1 MVNLDQYRTLFVVV
15 TLGLALIVAS
25 PALAMVVSF
34 GVSSERFSEFWL
46 LGPNHVA
53 EDYPFNV
60 SAGEVY
66 SVFVGVGNHMGNSEY
81 YRVYVKFRNGNQS
94 LPDGKGGVPSS
105 LSPVYEYRF
114 FVGADEVWES
124 PVSFGF
130 GDVIVEDDVLSV
142 GKVVIDGMAF
152 PVDVFAVWDSE
163 REGYFFQLF
172 FELWRYDVDSRS
184 FRFDDRFVGLWL
196 NMTGF

>member
-1 MVNLDQYRTLFVVV
+1 MVNLKQYLTLFVVV
-15 TLGLALIVAS
+15 TLGLTLIVAS
-25 PALAMVVSF
+25 PLLATVVPF
-34 GVSSERFSEFWL
+34 GGGSERFSEFWL

-60 SAGEVY
+60 SAGEMY
-66 SVFVGVGNHMGNSEY
+66 SVFVGVGNHMGSSEH
-81 YRVYVKFRNGNQS
+81 YRVYVKFRNSTQS
-94 LPDGKGGVPSS
+94 LPDGKESVPSS
-105 LSPVYEYRF
+105 LSPVYEYQS
-114 FVGADEVWES
+114 FVGANEVWES

-130 GDVIVEDDVLSV
+130 SDVVVESDVLSV
-142 GKVVIDGMAF
+142 GEVIIDGAAF
-152 PVDVFAVWDSE
+152 PADVSAVWDSE

-172 FELWRYDVDSRS
+172 FELWRYDADSQS